1 MTGMNESARA
11 RALIAAAGRV
21 AVLTGAG
28 ISTDSGIPDFRGPNG
43 VWTKD
48 PKAERLTDL
57 REYIRSKE
65 IREQSWR
72 ARATHAAWA
81 AQPNAGHRALADFE
95 RTGKLSGIITQNIDG
110 LHQKAG
116 SSLVIELHGS
126 IFGTMCL
133 DCGATGDMDVA
144 LARVAGGEPDPP
156 CLNCGGILKSATISF
171 GQALDPAVLQHARTV
186 ATGADLLFAIGSSLS
201 VHPAAGL
208 VGLAARAGATV
219 IVCNASETPYDQF
232 AEVLLRDPIS
242 DVLPTVLNTDRIG

>member
-1 MTGMNESARA
+1 MSQARA
-11 RALIAAAGRV
+11 SALVAAAGRV

-57 REYIRSKE
+57 REYVRSKE
-65 IREQSWR
+65 IREQSWQ

-81 AQPNAGHRALADFE
+81 ARPNAGHLALVDFE
-95 RTGKLSGIITQNIDG
+95 RTGRLTGIITQNIDG

-116 SSLVIELHGS
+116 SSPDLVIELHGS

-133 DCGATGDMDVA
+133 DCGETGDMDVA
-144 LARVAGGEPDPP
+144 LARVAAGEADPP
-156 CLNCGGILKSATISF
+156 CRNCGGILKSATISF
-171 GQALDPAVLQHARTV
+171 GQALDAAVLARARQV
-186 ATGADLLFAIGSSLS
+186 ATEADLLLAVGSSLS

-208 VGLAARAGATV
+208 VGLAARSGAKV

-232 AEVLLRDPIS
+232 AEVLLREPIS
-242 DVLPTVLNTDRIG
+242 EVLPAVLDYAN

>member
-1 MTGMNESARA
+1 MSQAARA
-11 RALIAAAGRV
+11 SALVAAAGRV

-57 REYIRSKE
+57 REYVRSKE
-65 IREQSWR
+65 IREQSWQ
-72 ARATHAAWA
+72 ARATHAAWDA
-81 AQPNAGHRALADFE
+81 RPNAGHVALVDFE
-95 RTGKLSGIITQNIDG
+95 RAGRHTGIITQNNDG

-116 SSLVIELHGS
+116 SSTDLVIELHGS

-133 DCGATGDMDVA
+133 DCGETGDMDVA
-144 LARVAGGEPDPP
+144 LARVAAGEADPP

-171 GQALDPAVLQHARTV
+171 GQALDAAVLARARQV
-186 ATGADLLFAIGSSLS
+186 ATEADLLLAVGSSLS

-208 VGLAARAGATV
+208 VGLAARSGAKV

-232 AEVLLRDPIS
+232 AEVLLREPIS
-242 DVLPTVLNTDRIG
+242 EVLPAVLDYAN